1 MDDEN
6 ELTMVRWGTWAGLA
20 LTLVFLAGGTWALT
34 RKPFDRPNE
43 ALAVFY
49 GSEPDAECM
58 LTAPLHRAGKAV
70 APLIIAELPNRAM
83 PRRRYAIEFLGEG
96 GYREALPVLEMIAR
110 NSAELEYFRGDAL
123 LAISEIDLSLA
134 RKVAS
139 GLTDTT
145 GHLGGI
151 AKAVLQGGSTLSVLI
166 NRSCV

>member
-1 MDDEN
+1 MGFDPQ
-6 ELTMVRWGTWAGLA
+6 TVRPPQRGSRG
-20 LTLVFLAGGTWALT
+20 FLWQRARCGMHAH
-34 RKPFDRPNE
+34 RP
-43 ALAVFY
+43 
-49 GSEPDAECM
+49 
-58 LTAPLHRAGKAV
+58 PLHRAGKAV
-70 APLIIAELPNRAM
+70 VPLIIAELPNRAM
-83 PRRRYAIEFLGEG
+83 PRRRYAIGFLGEE

-110 NSAELEYFRGDAL
+110 NSAELEYVRGDAL

-139 GLTDTT
+139 GLTDAT